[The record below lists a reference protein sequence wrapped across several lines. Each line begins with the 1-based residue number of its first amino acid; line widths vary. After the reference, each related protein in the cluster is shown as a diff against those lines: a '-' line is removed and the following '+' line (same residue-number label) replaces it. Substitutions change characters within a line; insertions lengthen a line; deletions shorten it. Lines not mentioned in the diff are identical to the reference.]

1 MADTMAKVVING
13 VDYPVAVTFAAIASY
28 LELMGEDSAEGMAN
42 FSKLPPSRYP
52 ALITACVNEGLRKEG
67 REERIS
73 IEQIA
78 DGDFIEVSNAVTVIF
93 EAMVPQTTTEKKK
106 D

>member
-1 MADTMAKVVING
+1 MAKVVING
-13 VDYPVAVTFAAIASY
+13 IEYPVAVTFGAIASY
-28 LELMGEDSAEGMAN
+28 LESVGEDSSEGMAN

-52 ALITACVNEGLRKEG
+52 HFIAACVNEGLRKEG

-73 IEQIA
+73 VETVQ
-78 DGDFIEVSNAVTVIF
+78 DCDVIEVSSAVTVIF
-93 EAMVPQTTTEKKK
+93 EAMVPQTPGDKKK